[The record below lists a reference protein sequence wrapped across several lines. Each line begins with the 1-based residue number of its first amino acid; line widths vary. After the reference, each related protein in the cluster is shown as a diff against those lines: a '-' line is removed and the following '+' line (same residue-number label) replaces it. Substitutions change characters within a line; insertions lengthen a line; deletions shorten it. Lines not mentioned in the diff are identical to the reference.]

1 MYEIIDVEYKQL
13 QSKRVAN
20 QITQEEYEAAEVD
33 ILERRGKI
41 KRRMLGNIRFVGEL
55 YKKKLLNTETMHE
68 CIIELLGSPP
78 KWKPSYDEQ
87 DIELLCDLLDTV
99 GETLENKSKKLKS
112 KGADYSKNFDL
123 YFDRL
128 KQLTKDKSLNS
139 RLRFKIEFVI
149 ELRNSNWQKRR
160 TTDVPLTLTELHQRL
175 QQEEQNKAAN
185 SAPSSSG
192 GRPVSMSGQKTILS
206 RNDSSGSQDARFGG
220 RGGGQRD
227 SYERDS
233 RGGYG
238 GGSGGGSGGGR
249 DDGNSRYGQRFA
261 AGGDRNDRYDDSKG
275 GSGKHDGGRGGR
287 PVSESF
293 NKSSSGGKSSSSASS
308 STAIPNEESLDKVEF
323 SNEQTRRAVVASVDE
338 IISGIDLS
346 ELKLMLKES
355 SSLHTGY
362 YIQVLFDKYS
372 NTSNNSLKDK
382 LLAMLDD
389 NEFTSWLI
397 TNKAVV
403 EKAIELY
410 EPLRLLVDTSVDIVQ
425 VSRYLFIP
433 FSGVYHCVLFSTF
446 FFSSI
451 GS

>member
-1 MYEIIDVEYKQL
+1 MYEVIDAEYKQL

-20 QITQEEYEAAEVD
+20 QITQEEYEAVELD

-68 CIIELLGSPP
+68 CIIELLGSPT
-78 KWKPSYDEQ
+78 KWKSSYDEQ

-175 QQEEQNKAAN
+175 QQEEQSKGGNN
-185 SAPSSSG
+185 APSSSG
-192 GRPVSMSGQKTILS
+192 GRPVSMSGGQKTILS
-206 RNDSSGSQDARFGG
+206 RNDSSGSQDARFTGG
-220 RGGGQRD
+220 RGGGGQRD

-233 RGGYG
+233 RGGSSGYG
-238 GGSGGGSGGGR
+238 GNR
-249 DDGNSRYGQRFA
+249 DDGNNRYSQRF
-261 AGGDRNDRYDDSKG
+261 AGGDRNDRSGGGYDDSKG
-275 GSGKHDGGRGGR
+275 GSGKYDGGRGGR

-293 NKSSSGGKSSSSASS
+293 NKSSSSSGGKSSSSSIS

-338 IISGIDLS
+338 ILSGIDLS
-346 ELKLMLKES
+346 ELKSMLKES
-355 SSLHTGY
+355 SFLHTGY

-372 NTSNNSLKDK
+372 NTSNNSIKDK

-389 NEFTSWLI
+389 SELTNWLI
-397 TNKAVV
+397 TNKVVV

-425 VSRYLFIP
+425 VS
-433 FSGVYHCVLFSTF
+433 
-446 FFSSI
+446 
-451 GS
+451 